1 MNHTNA
7 TGDNGFIGDPLG
19 AFLDGGTE
27 VLWRIVATAVVFLLS
42 WVIIK
47 AGIRGFERSARKV
60 SKRRHFDDYQTQVA
74 VSGTKP
80 LAMGLRLLVAT
91 LALLALLAIW
101 GLSGAF
107 TGLLAGAGFAGI
119 VLGLAA
125 GDVLGDILAGFML
138 LYRGPFHV
146 GDWVEIDGIQGIV
159 EDVSL
164 TDTTIKTFDNERVS
178 FPNSMVENNTVK
190 NFTISRKLRLRIS
203 VGVEYGTDLQK
214 AKKILTEIGGA
225 HPRVWKDPAPT
236 SWVRNFL
243 SSAVEMDVRVWIDPV
258 TTSALEVRSDI
269 TEAIHDR
276 FRAEG
281 IVIAFPHMQV
291 VQSHPWKVTKDL
303 E

>member
-1 MNHTNA
+1 MNHTA
-7 TGDNGFIGDPLG
+7 ADGGDWWSDPL
-19 AFLDGGTE
+19 ASFIDGGTA
-27 VLWRIVATAVVFLLS
+27 VLWRLIATAVVILLS

-47 AGIRGFERSARKV
+47 AAVRGIGRSARKV
-60 SKRRHFDDYQTQVA
+60 AKRRNFDDYQTQVA
-74 VSGTKP
+74 VSSTKP
-80 LAMGLRLLVAT
+80 LVMGTRLLVAV

-101 GLSGAF
+101 GLTGAF

-119 VLGLAA
+119 VIGLAA

-178 FPNSMVENNTVK
+178 FPNSLVENNTVK
-190 NFTISRKLRLRIS
+190 NFTISRKLRLRIP

-214 AKKILTEIGGA
+214 AKDILVEIGNA
-225 HPRVWKDPAPT
+225 HPRVWKDPAVT
-236 SWVRNFL
+236 AWVRNFL
-243 SSAVEMDVRVWIDPV
+243 DSAVEMDVRVWIDPV
-258 TTSALEVRSDI
+258 STSALEVRSDI
-269 TEAIHDR
+269 VQAIHDR
-276 FRAEG
+276 FREEG
-281 IVIAFPHMQV
+281 LVIAFPHMQV